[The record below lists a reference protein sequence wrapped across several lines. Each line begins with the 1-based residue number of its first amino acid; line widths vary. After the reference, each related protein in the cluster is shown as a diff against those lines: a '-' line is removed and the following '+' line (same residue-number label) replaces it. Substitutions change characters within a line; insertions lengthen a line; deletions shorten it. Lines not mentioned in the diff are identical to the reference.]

1 MPFGSAQSQHR
12 ASQPPLDGVKRSN
25 NVIPLPT
32 LTFKV
37 SEAEARTIRARAHA
51 AKANVS
57 AFLRTSALGVPVM
70 KKPRKLALR
79 KHPVSGL
86 PYDASSAKLPL
97 VTNEEVRALL
107 ADFP

>member
-1 MPFGSAQSQHR
+1 M
-12 ASQPPLDGVKRSN
+12 
-25 NVIPLPT
+25 PT

-37 SEAEARTIRARAHA
+37 SEAEARTIRARARA

-57 AFLRTSALGVPVM
+57 TYLRASALGAPTAE
-70 KKPRKLALR
+70 KTRKLALR

-86 PYDASSAKLPL
+86 PYDASGAKLPG
-97 VTNEEVRALL
+97 VTTETVRALL